1 MSTTIDIHQVTHVYV
16 LDEVKSSGSSYA
28 ASRRTIMIL
37 TRDGRHNL
45 GMTVYGDGPVVPVF
59 IGDCPDE

>member
-1 MSTTIDIHQVTHVYV
+1 
-16 LDEVKSSGSSYA
+16 
-28 ASRRTIMIL
+28 MIL

-45 GMTVYGDGPVVPVF
+45 ELTVYGDGPVVPVT

>member
-37 TRDGRHNL
+37 TRDGRHNWN
-45 GMTVYGDGPVVPVF
+45 
-59 IGDCPDE
+59 

>member
-16 LDEVKSSGSSYA
+16 LDEIKSSIGSP
-28 ASRRTIMIL
+28 RRTIVIL
-37 TRDGRHNL
+37 TRDGKHNL
-45 GMTVYGDGPVVPVF
+45 ELTVYGDGPGVPVT